1 MARNDAARMEK
12 KIMVRIAAIVAVVV
26 AGAGI
31 LAMVFFS
38 GGKES
43 ALASCDSATI
53 AGDLGGPFTLV
64 NGDGETVTEKQV
76 ITEPTLIYF
85 GYTYCPDVCPL
96 DVDRNARAVE
106 ILEEQGKL
114 VTPVFITIDP
124 ARDTTEV
131 VRDYA
136 EAMHPRMIGLTGS
149 DEQVAQASKA
159 YRTYYK
165 AHPPVDGEYLVDH
178 STFSYLVDPDQ
189 GFLTFFRRELTPEQL
204 ADNIGCFVDHI

>member
-1 MARNDAARMEK
+1 M
-12 KIMVRIAAIVAVVV
+12 IRIAAIIAVVV

-31 LAMVFFS
+31 LSMVLYS
-38 GGKES
+38 GQNNDGQFAQCS
-43 ALASCDSATI
+43 GAAV

-64 NGDGETVTEKQV
+64 NGAGETVTSEQV

-106 ILEEQGKL
+106 ILEERGQS

-124 ARDTTEV
+124 ARDTVEV

-149 DEQVAQASKA
+149 DAQIAEASKA

-165 AHPPVDGEYLVDH
+165 AHPPIDGEYLVDH
-178 STFSYLVDPDQ
+178 STFSYLVTPEQ
-189 GFLTFFRRELTPEQL
+189 GFVEFFRRELTPEQM
-204 ADNIGCFVDHI
+204 AEQIGCFVDHI